1 MTFFITRPPFFT
13 TAPVP
18 STKRTPIRL
27 SRQAPAWMRRG
38 PEALTATIPPTV
50 GTPLEPVS
58 GRASQGSNGSSC
70 PSAASAVS
78 TSASGVPA
86 RTTSVSAPGS

>member
-18 STKRTPIRL
+18 STKRTPSIR
-27 SRQAPAWMRRG
+27 SRQAPAAIRRG
-38 PEALTATIPPTV
+38 PEALVATMPPTV
-50 GTPLEPVS
+50 GAPLAPVS
-58 GRASQGSNGSSC
+58 ARPSQGSNGSIC
-70 PSAASAVS
+70 PSAASAAS

-86 RTTSVSAPGS
+86 RTTRVSDPGS

>member
-18 STKRTPIRL
+18 STNRTPIML
-27 SRQAPAWMRRG
+27 SRQAPTWIRRG
-38 PEALTATIPPTV
+38 PEAFIATTPPIV
-50 GTPLEPVS
+50 GTPFPPVS
-58 GRASQGSNGSSC
+58 ARASHGSNGSCC
-70 PSAASAVS
+70 PSAASAAS

>member
-1 MTFFITRPPFFT
+1 MTFFITRPPFLT

-18 STKRTPIRL
+18 STKRTPTRL

-38 PEALTATIPPTV
+38 PEALVATTPPIV
-50 GTPLEPVS
+50 GSPLAPVS
-58 GRASQGSNGSSC
+58 GRASQGSNGSC
-70 PSAASAVS
+70 WPSAASAAS

-86 RTTSVSAPGS
+86 RTTNVSAPGS